1 MVTQVTN
8 TLGGTDKGPRDG
20 PAERS
25 IESPMKPVATKVLP
39 TGQLRG
45 TTVDPQ
51 RTLARVAIVRG
62 KGLMLGEEAILEI
75 TPAPPGTG
83 IIFERVDLNPTV
95 TIPALVTHV

>member
-1 MVTQVTN
+1 
-8 TLGGTDKGPRDG
+8 
-20 PAERS
+20 
-25 IESPMKPVATKVLP
+25 MKPVATKVLP

-62 KGLMLGEEAILEI
+62 KGLMLGEEAVLEI

-95 TIPALVTHV
+95 TIPALVTHVLPKPRRTTLRGCDVTLDPL